1 MFYPSLFVRPCAPLA
16 LSIYHLSIY
25 LSIYLSIQAE
35 ECKPGVLGPWPRL
48 SAFVAAF
55 AAQPAVAAYLASDA
69 RVPLTP
75 NEIGQQPN
83 AGLPGYSFVAPM
95 RPGSFREEWAGL
107 GK

>member
-1 MFYPSLFVRPCAPLA
+1 MGPLA
-16 LSIYHLSIY
+16 CESCSVCAHTQPNLPIHLPM
-25 LSIYLSIQAE
+25 QAE
-35 ECKPGVLGPWPRL
+35 EIKPGVLSPWPRL

-75 NEIGQQPN
+75 NEIGLLPN

-95 RPGSFREEWAGL
+95 RPGSFREEWTGHRAGL

>member
-1 MFYPSLFVRPCAPLA
+1 MPNQLP
-16 LSIYHLSIY
+16 IHLHA
-25 LSIYLSIQAE
+25 QAE
-35 ECKPGVLGPWPRL
+35 EIKPGVLSPWPRL

-75 NEIGQQPN
+75 NEIGLLPN